1 MGLPAIKR
9 QYSYQDYLAWPE
21 GERWELVDGEA
32 YAMSPAPALEH
43 QGVLGDL
50 FALIAWYLRDKSC
63 RVFPAPFDVRLAKLG
78 TADRDVFDV
87 VQPDITVICDP
98 SKLDRRGCLGAPD
111 WVVEILSPSTA
122 VRDQGLKRGLYEHH
136 GVAEYWLI
144 HPTDRTLFIYRLENG
159 AYGKPSIFDAE
170 ATVAPSLFPD
180 LAISLPEV
188 FRHVLPLEA

>member
-1 MGLPAIKR
+1 MALPAVK
-9 QYSYQDYLAWPE
+9 QKFSYQDYLAWPE

-32 YAMSPAPALEH
+32 YAMSPAPLLEH

-50 FALIAWYLRDKSC
+50 FALIAWHLRDKPC
-63 RVFPAPFDVRLAKLG
+63 RVFPAPFDVRLAKFG
-78 TADRDVFDV
+78 AADQDVFDV

-111 WVVEILSPSTA
+111 WVVEILSPATA
-122 VRDQGLKRGLYEHH
+122 ARDQGIKRGLYERH

-159 AYGKPSIFDAE
+159 TYGKPGIFDAE
-170 ATVAPSLFPD
+170 ATVVPSVFPE

-188 FRHVLPLEA
+188 FRHVTPFEV